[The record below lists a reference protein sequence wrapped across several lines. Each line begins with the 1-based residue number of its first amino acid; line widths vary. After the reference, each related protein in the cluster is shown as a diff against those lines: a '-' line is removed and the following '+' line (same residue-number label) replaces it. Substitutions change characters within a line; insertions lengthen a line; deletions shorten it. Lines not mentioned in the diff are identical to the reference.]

1 LGEHLINFAGQQL
14 DVVETNI
21 KYHEK
26 RGRRFDRLQLFIFP
40 QGVPVAALFGKG

>member
-1 LGEHLINFAGQQL
+1 VNISSAFACQL
-14 DVVETNI
+14 DVPVETKI